1 MWNLTLFGKE
11 VPTAVLGV
19 VLVIAG
25 VGATAGA
32 AVSGDVVGDGTAD
45 VEQSILLNDSD
56 AVTVNG
62 DGIATASD
70 DLTTFTYSAE
80 LFQGDTEDVTVDLQN
95 RAGEALP
102 ARLVIDAE
110 DPLSISVTDTN
121 RNVEA
126 SRVSPNEFLLNVSS
140 TAGIDRPNVLKLTIH
155 APNDVDPGF
164 FDTEFQLEPVDLG
177 DEVRGN

>member
-56 AVTVNG
+56 AVEV
-62 DGIATASD
+62 DSGIATVSD
-70 DLTTFTYSAE
+70 DRTTFTYSAE
-80 LFQGDTEDVTVDLQN
+80 LFQGDTQTVTVDLDN
-95 RAGEALP
+95 RAGSDIP
-102 ARLVIDAE
+102 ARLVVDAE
-110 DPLSISVTDTN
+110 DPLSIDAESLDSGVLGVQ
-121 RNVEA
+121 R
-126 SRVSPNEFLLNVSS
+126 SGPNEFLVDFDGGVTNG
-140 TAGIDRPNVLKLTIH
+140 TIELTIH

-164 FDTEFQLEPVDLG
+164 FDTEFQLEPIDLG
-177 DEVRGN
+177 DEVRED